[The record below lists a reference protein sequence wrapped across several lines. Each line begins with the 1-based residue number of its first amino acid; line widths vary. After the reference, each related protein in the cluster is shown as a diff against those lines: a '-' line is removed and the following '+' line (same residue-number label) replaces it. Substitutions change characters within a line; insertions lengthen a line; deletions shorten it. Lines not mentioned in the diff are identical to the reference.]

1 MTTIIFD
8 DADPI
13 EIENLI
19 IIDAGAN
26 LTNKKYTR
34 DLDLVI
40 KRATESGV
48 KKIMVP
54 GNSVRSSKEAL
65 RLSRIYPDI
74 IYSTAGIHPHDSKSV
89 IETPS
94 SWNEFEDIAKSPE
107 CVAIGPCGLDIRTEI
122 TNYDIQKQIFEKQI
136 SLACRLNKPIIVQ
149 ERSTQSDILEILG
162 KYTNLPSV
170 IIRGFMGTLDEAVK
184 YINNDC
190 FLSLNGYLCKDKSD
204 VGVRK
209 LLEDGV
215 IPLQKLLIESDSP
228 FMFPNTRASK
238 LPQHVKSGLSERSLL
253 YLNRYCTFQRNE
265 PCCLPSIVEM
275 VAAFMKKRPHEIAL
289 ATAFNSLKLF
299 GLTN

>member
-1 MTTIIFD
+1 MTTLTFE
-8 DADPI
+8 DAGPI
-13 EIENLI
+13 ELENLI
-19 IIDAGAN
+19 IIDSCAN
-26 LTNKKYTR
+26 LTNKKYSR
-34 DLDLVI
+34 DLELVI

-89 IETPS
+89 IEDPD
-94 SWNEFEDIAKSPE
+94 SWSEFEEIAKSPE
-107 CVAIGPCGLDIRTEI
+107 CVAIGPCGLDVRTEI
-122 TNYDIQKQIFEKQI
+122 TNYEIQKEIFEKQI
-136 SLACRLNKPIIVQ
+136 SLACSLNKPIIIQ
-149 ERSTQSDILEILG
+149 ERCKQSDIIEILA
-162 KYTNLPSV
+162 KYSNLPSV
-170 IIRGFMGTLDEAVK
+170 VIRGFMGTMDEAIK
-184 YINNDC
+184 YINNNC

-215 IPLQKLLIESDSP
+215 IPLQKLLVESDAP

-238 LPQHVKSGLSERSLL
+238 LPQHVKSGISERSLL

-275 VAAFMKKRPHEIAL
+275 VAAFMKKPPHEIAL